1 MNRII
6 ISLLL
11 ASSASAY
18 AGDDPVLFVKQVPYK
33 QGC

>member
-18 AGDDPVLFVKQVPYK
+18 AWDDPVLFVKQLP
-33 QGC
+33 